1 MKIKQEKEITD
12 DSKTLKPSL
21 SAQPTEGDVALVIKH
36 QI

>member
-1 MKIKQEKEITD
+1 MKQEIFFTD

-36 QI
+36 EI